1 MENEVDDIDVEVEE
15 KVIVKRKLTNEDVI
29 KYEPMVEKF
38 IRDSCMKNWNEARSG
53 GDAPLGASG
62 YTLNDLRQHLRTE
75 ICIAL
80 QNFNPD
86 YRTKEG
92 KSVKESTFIYQHLTF
107 RVGQLMKRLT
117 KKRSGYGIR
126 HNPVH
131 LVIEGG
137 AEESEVHEL
146 DLNLAVDERNKLTN
160 GNKSQVERFLEAKA
174 ARRPFHDTKNRS
186 NF

>member
-1 MENEVDDIDVEVEE
+1 MSDDNEEFESPIPTKITR
-15 KVIVKRKLTNEDVI
+15 KVTNEDI
-29 KYEPMVEKF
+29 IRYDAMVEKF
-38 IRDSCMKNWNEARSG
+38 IRDSCVKNWNEARTG
-53 GDAPLGASG
+53 GSDAPLGTSG

-75 ICIAL
+75 ICVAL

-92 KSVKESTFIYQHLTF
+92 RSVKESTFVFQHLTF

-117 KKRSGYGIR
+117 KKRNGYGIR

-137 AEESEVHEL
+137 VEESDYQDL
-146 DLNLAVDERNKLTN
+146 DLALALDKRAEVTRDK
-160 GNKSQVERFLEAKA
+160 KSQVEQFLENASK
-174 ARRPFHDTKNRS
+174 RNFGTK
-186 NF
+186 

>member
-1 MENEVDDIDVEVEE
+1 MENGLDEIETAEEIEE
-15 KVIVKRKLTNEDVI
+15 KVIVKRKLNNEDII

-38 IRDSCMKNWNEARSG
+38 IRDSCMKNWNESRTG
-53 GDAPLGASG
+53 GSDVPLGTSG

-75 ICIAL
+75 ICVAL

-92 KSVKESTFIYQHLTF
+92 RSVKESTFVYQHLTF

-117 KKRSGYGIR
+117 KKRNGYGVR

-131 LVIEGG
+131 LVIEAGV
-137 AEESEVHEL
+137 EEL
-146 DLNLAVDERNKLTN
+146 DYQDLDLALALDRRAEITN
-160 GNKSQVERFLEAKA
+160 EKKSQVEQFLKSKSKGFGRHE
-174 ARRPFHDTKNRS
+174 S
-186 NF
+186 